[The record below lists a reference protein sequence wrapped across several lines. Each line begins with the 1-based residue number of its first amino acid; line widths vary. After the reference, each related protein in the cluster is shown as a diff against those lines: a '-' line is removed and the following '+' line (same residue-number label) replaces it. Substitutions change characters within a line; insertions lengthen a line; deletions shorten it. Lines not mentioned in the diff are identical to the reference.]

1 MVCERPLTLT
11 SQDVS
16 PLFVSDFDAEHCSA
30 SQFQIIYLAFL
41 LLYLFCSK
49 PVNIS
54 KEKHILQEL
63 HLFEQSE
70 QGLHQ
75 THQLIHIISGRT
87 SSCAQNLWN
96 CSTERMEKC
105 EKQLWWGS
113 AMLKHPLKTGR
124 TSQWTQYPSSVSCT
138 CSMSDSSVSPVPFFT
153 PLCGDSLVW
162 EMESTLPSCSSGAV
176 QSDPEG
182 NRISEGFYWIWTLSD
197 TPS

>member
-1 MVCERPLTLT
+1 MINSTFSKSFYEFTRNTISSQLVVVCERPLTLT

-70 QGLHQ
+70 QGLH
-75 THQLIHIISGRT
+75 
-87 SSCAQNLWN
+87 
-96 CSTERMEKC
+96 
-105 EKQLWWGS
+105 
-113 AMLKHPLKTGR
+113 
-124 TSQWTQYPSSVSCT
+124 
-138 CSMSDSSVSPVPFFT
+138 
-153 PLCGDSLVW
+153 
-162 EMESTLPSCSSGAV
+162 
-176 QSDPEG
+176 
-182 NRISEGFYWIWTLSD
+182 
-197 TPS
+197 